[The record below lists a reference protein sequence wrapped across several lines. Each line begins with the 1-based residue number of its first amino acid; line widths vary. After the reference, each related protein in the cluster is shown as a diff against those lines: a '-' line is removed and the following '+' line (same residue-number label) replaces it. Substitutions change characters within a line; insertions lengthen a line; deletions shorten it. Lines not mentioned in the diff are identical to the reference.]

1 MVPRGGLPQL
11 SRINQLECQTGARGR
26 VDPQTFSG
34 ALANRQ
40 HTSSGAPLSHGANRP
55 TGAPEAKDSCGARIR
70 YISSPENQAKTMDAK
85 PDENAAPGVI
95 NGRTNGRFAK
105 GFSGNP
111 GGSPE
116 ATRRAFNKDF
126 LVALARDFKA
136 HGEQVLARV
145 RRESPASYLKVCA
158 MLVPRELKVEHCAG
172 VKSMSDAE
180 LEAGIE
186 MIRSMLAA
194 REAGEGAKVIDAVPE
209 PVALLAPSRKPRRKR
224 GAEAKASPLLP
235 DEQGESE

>member
-1 MVPRGGLPQL
+1 
-11 SRINQLECQTGARGR
+11 
-26 VDPQTFSG
+26 
-34 ALANRQ
+34 
-40 HTSSGAPLSHGANRP
+40 
-55 TGAPEAKDSCGARIR
+55 
-70 YISSPENQAKTMDAK
+70 MDAK

>member
-1 MVPRGGLPQL
+1 
-11 SRINQLECQTGARGR
+11 
-26 VDPQTFSG
+26 
-34 ALANRQ
+34 
-40 HTSSGAPLSHGANRP
+40 
-55 TGAPEAKDSCGARIR
+55 
-70 YISSPENQAKTMDAK
+70 MDAK
-85 PDENAAPGVI
+85 PDENAAPSVI

-126 LVALARDFKA
+126 LVALAQDFKA

-158 MLVPRELKVEHCAG
+158 MLVPRELKVEHTGG
-172 VKSMSDAE
+172 VKSMSDEE
-180 LEAGIE
+180 LERGIE
-186 MIRSMLAA
+186 MITAMLAA
-194 REAGEGAKVIDAVPE
+194 RDAGASARVIEAAPE
-209 PVALLAPSRKPRRKR
+209 PVALPAPSRKPTRRKR
-224 GAEAKASPLLP
+224 CGAEAKASPLLS